1 MLKTDAALF
10 DRTGQMGHFR
20 PKINDVE
27 LSSNFAKYI
36 FLKLYHLGGRVIPH
50 PLYWFF
56 FNNSETLKAV
66 ILTICSI

>member
-1 MLKTDAALF
+1 MLKTDADFF

-36 FLKLYHLGGRVIPH
+36 FLKLYHLGGRVIP
-50 PLYWFF
+50 PTPVLVF
-56 FNNSETLKAV
+56 L
-66 ILTICSI
+66 